1 MNESGEV
8 MNEEERGEM
17 LREILQLKLENRSLE
32 AKVARLEGIVEAYK
46 ILLEK
51 SQEETGQLIKE
62 LS

>member
-1 MNESGEV
+1 